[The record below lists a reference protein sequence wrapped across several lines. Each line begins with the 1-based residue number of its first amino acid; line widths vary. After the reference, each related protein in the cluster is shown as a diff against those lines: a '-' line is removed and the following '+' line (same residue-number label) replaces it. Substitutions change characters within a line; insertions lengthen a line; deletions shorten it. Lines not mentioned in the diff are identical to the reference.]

1 MNFKKSKNAKEA
13 IEFFRNFF
21 NGDVVIDGVHISDEL
36 IQELFQDKLD
46 MIEKEY
52 KYLKTSNKEILSSIE
67 CLQDL
72 FDMYIDEET
81 ATLYYDGGDF
91 SLDSKTFKKIER
103 LF

>member
-1 MNFKKSKNAKEA
+1 MNIKKSKNAKEA
-13 IEFFRNFF
+13 IEFLRTLLKANIT
-21 NGDVVIDGVHISDEL
+21 IDGVHISDEL
-36 IQELFQDKLD
+36 IQELFQDRLE

-52 KYLKTSNKEILSSIE
+52 KYLKLSNKEILSSIE

-81 ATLYYDGGDF
+81 ATLYYAGGDF
-91 SLDSKTFKKIER
+91 TLDPKTFKKIER